1 VDGGQVA
8 NRSSGTKKA
17 LFYTMLVIFALTY
30 IVPFIIQLVT
40 SFKTNADADKHP
52 LNLVPQPFTTGAI
65 ERLFQ
70 TNFPMWFFNSVW
82 VAVIVTLARVFFNSM
97 AGYALAR
104 LKFRGREA
112 LFTAILAVMS
122 VPGIVLML
130 PKFLALKYFGIYNT
144 VFIIFQRFLTQG
156 ANAGADKG

>member
-1 VDGGQVA
+1 MSDMAPDAKLVAAETQAVLKTSNAVDGGQVA

-40 SFKTNADADKHP
+40 SFKTNADAYKHP
-52 LNLVPQPFTTGAI
+52 LN
-65 ERLFQ
+65 
-70 TNFPMWFFNSVW
+70 
-82 VAVIVTLARVFFNSM
+82 VTLARVFFNSM

>member
-1 VDGGQVA
+1 
-8 NRSSGTKKA
+8 
-17 LFYTMLVIFALTY
+17 
-30 IVPFIIQLVT
+30 
-40 SFKTNADADKHP
+40 
-52 LNLVPQPFTTGAI
+52 
-65 ERLFQ
+65 
-70 TNFPMWFFNSVW
+70 
-82 VAVIVTLARVFFNSM
+82 M

-104 LKFRGREA
+104 LKFRGRDA
-112 LFTAILAVMS
+112 LPTTILVVMS